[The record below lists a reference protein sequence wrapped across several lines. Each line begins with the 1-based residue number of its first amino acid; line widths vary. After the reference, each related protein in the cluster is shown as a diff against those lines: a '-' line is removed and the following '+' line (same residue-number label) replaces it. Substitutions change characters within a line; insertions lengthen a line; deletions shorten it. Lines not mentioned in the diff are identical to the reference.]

1 MKRALVLA
9 LMMIIVSS
17 LAGSPLRAEEAKK
30 DTRTIVFAG
39 SGSGVAIVRVLAK
52 EFERRHPGIRVEVPP
67 SIGTGGGIK
76 AAAAGTIAAGMA
88 TRPLKP
94 EEKALGLVHLPFAA
108 TAQALAVHPSVP
120 EDGITTAELI
130 AIYRGKKTHWRNGRK
145 IVVLTREPGDSS
157 MDIIRNALPGFS
169 EAYLESIEKRYWYV
183 LYSDQIMNQT
193 LSSTRDAIGLTDLGE
208 VAAERLAVKPLRLDG
223 VAPTLDNV
231 RSGTYPLVKNLAFV
245 YRGDR
250 ISPDA
255 RRFIDFVK
263 SKEGASILLKT
274 NYLPR

>member
-1 MKRALVLA
+1 MNRTVGLFVLMTMGMFLFA
-9 LMMIIVSS
+9 ATLC
-17 LAGSPLRAEEAKK
+17 AQAAKK
-30 DTRTIVFAG
+30 ETRTIVFAG

-52 EFERRHPGIRVEVPP
+52 EFERRNPGIRVEVPP

-76 AAAAGTIAAGMA
+76 AAAAGSISAGMA

-94 EEKALGLVHLPFAA
+94 EEKALGLSHLPFAA

-130 AIYRGKKTHWRNGRK
+130 AIYRGKKTQWRNGRK

-193 LSSTRDAIGLTDLGE
+193 LASTRDAIGLTDLGE
-208 VAAERLAVKPLRLDG
+208 VAAERLPVKPLRLNG

-231 RSGTYPLVKNLAFV
+231 KKGTYPLVKNLAFV
-245 YRGDR
+245 YRDDLL
-250 ISPDA
+250 SPDA

-263 SKEGASILLKT
+263 SKEGARILLRT